1 MSKQHNYRNYSNPNN
16 NVNPVTP
23 AAEEVEEQVEE
34 TIVGENAEEV
44 TEEVVEEPVEET
56 VNQGPEQVIGLVIC
70 SKLNVRKLPN
80 PNGQVLC
87 VITEGT
93 EVQIDLDES
102 TVDWYKVC
110 TNAGVSGY
118 CMKKFIAAR

>member
-1 MSKQHNYRNYSNPNN
+1 MSKHHNYRNYSNSNN
-16 NVNPVTP
+16 NTEPVTP
-23 AAEEVEEQVEE
+23 VVEE
-34 TIVGENAEEV
+34 TEAVV
-44 TEEVVEEPVEET
+44 TEEVVEEVVEESVEET
-56 VNQGPEQVIGLVIC
+56 VDQEPVYGTVSCV
-70 SKLNVRKLPN
+70 KLNVRKLPN

-93 EVQIDLDES
+93 KVQIDTDES

-118 CMKKFIAAR
+118 CMKKFITVK

>member
-34 TIVGENAEEV
+34 TVVEETVEEV
-44 TEEVVEEPVEET
+44 TEEAVEET
-56 VNQGPEQVIGLVIC
+56 VEETSEEDVILGLVTC
-70 SKLNVRKLPN
+70 TKLNVRKLPN

-93 EVQIDLDES
+93 EVQIDLDKS
-102 TVDWYKVC
+102 TIDWFKVC

-118 CMKKFIAAR
+118 CMKKFIAVR